1 MSYGIELKEILDK
14 CNLSDIERERFEDFM
29 DSKVIKNKEA
39 YPDEVDLRKAIE
51 KDPLLDLARKKIY
64 QAGQWGN
71 IIALWHKMY

>member
-1 MSYGIELKEILDK
+1 M
-14 CNLSDIERERFEDFM
+14 EREKFEDFM
-29 DSKVIKNKEA
+29 DSKVVKNKEA

-51 KDPLLDLARKKIY
+51 VDPLLDQARKKIY